1 MIIIVCTDDP
11 KLVTIAEGSLS
22 QDPSVFFSIY
32 QVFHQSIPM
41 LGVAEDLFMIAH
53 GAFDGDAGQPVIGDE
68 KQAFY
73 LNGDQCFLNIAPI
86 IPAGYRGRVYV
97 DACESADE
105 TSRMD
110 SFISRLQ
117 ALFLVN
123 GLQVK
128 VFGVNG
134 KNTGLIP
141 TPGDSKWVPAQ
152 LMK

>member
-1 MIIIVCTDDP
+1 MIIVVCTDDP
-11 KLVTIAEGSLS
+11 KLFTIAKNSLS
-22 QDPSVFFSIY
+22 QDPIVFFSVY
-32 QVFHQSIPM
+32 QVFRGRIPV

-53 GAFDGDAGQPVIGDE
+53 GVFEGDEGQPVIGDE

-86 IPAGYRGRVYV
+86 IPAGYRGRVFV

-105 TSRMD
+105 TSHMD

-117 ALFLVN
+117 VQFLVN
-123 GLQVK
+123 GMEVK

-134 KNTGLIP
+134 KNSGLIP